1 MCNICNNIKDKSYL
15 LAESNREE
23 LRIGFIDKIDDY
35 VVNQYYIYIVLLKM
49 VILAIQST
57 IARYVEQNLNKS

>member
-1 MCNICNNIKDKSYL
+1 MCNICDNIKDKSYL
-15 LAESNREE
+15 LVENNREE

-35 VVNQYYIYIVLLKM
+35 MKM
-49 VILAIQST
+49 VISAIQSN

>member
-1 MCNICNNIKDKSYL
+1 MCNIRNNIKDKSYL

-35 VVNQYYIYIVLLKM
+35 IVNQYYIYIVLLKM

-57 IARYVEQNLNKS
+57 IARYVDQNLNKS